1 MNTSPR
7 QAATHG
13 TGQGLA
19 LTEPAASPFRLAL
32 IGAVAVFG
40 AWVLFATVMV
50 PSLITSIYNGSTFS
64 FLGNFVMRHR
74 VEDGVVNSLES
85 YLYNWSSLSRQ
96 LTVSMA
102 LFGFLGLVLVKGLET
117 RTFFERF
124 VGRARPG
131 VVGAIRMWTCGILMV
146 SISCERMGTIALLPP
161 ELRQPLGLMMLLDW
175 MPIGFDRF
183 VQNAPALWAF
193 QALTVG
199 LLFLG
204 MIGYWTRLVVPL
216 AVVCAYIVNGIL
228 REYSFFWHQNL
239 VPLYVLAVLSFT
251 RCGDGWSVD
260 RLIRIYRAKPV
271 PDAGR
276 AVAVYGWARFAC
288 WVPISLLYFWSGLSK
303 LSQSGL
309 MWVNPI
315 NMRNVLYEESLSGKW
330 YPLGMSLHL
339 AWAPDFVFVL
349 LGVVA
354 ISGELSYP
362 LVLFSKTAR
371 RIVPV
376 ITIVLHTGIIFLQDI
391 VFLDLI
397 ALNLI
402 LLDFTWLRDWL
413 ARRFSRN
420 GPLAV
425 LYDGSCRYCRA
436 TVRLLAAVDLFGRLE
451 VVDFRRLDIQA
462 FNRAHG
468 SDLQLDRLENEMAV
482 VSRGRVSW
490 GFFAYRAL
498 SGALPALW
506 IAAPLLRA
514 PGASRL
520 GPWFYRNVA
529 VRRHGHPRCIEACAT
544 EPAAAPAAFASEL
557 TTMQRFGYVL
567 SIAALTVVMS
577 VAFYHRIEFYPFTG
591 MQLFSGLKTSTVT
604 YFRVMGSRQ
613 SGERS
618 RVRLEDGIAALR
630 FNARYRVAAYEH
642 CFGQPAEKDVCRKF
656 LSATMAVYN
665 QKSAPGDR
673 LTSLEVNK
681 WLWDFRS
688 SSHDPMRGRIVER
701 YVFTP

>member
-1 MNTSPR
+1 LQTDVNTSPR
-7 QAATHG
+7 QAVTHG
-13 TGQGLA
+13 AGQGLA
-19 LTEPAASPFRLAL
+19 LTGPAAGPFRLAL

-40 AWVLFATVMV
+40 AWVLFAAFMV
-50 PSLITSIYNGSTFS
+50 PWLLTSIYNGSTFS
-64 FLGNFVMRHR
+64 FLGNVVMRHR
-74 VEDGVVNSLES
+74 VEHGVALES
-85 YLYNWSSLSRQ
+85 YLQDWRYLSRQ

-102 LFGFLGLVLVKGLET
+102 LFGSLGLVLVKGLDT

-193 QALTVG
+193 QALTIG

-216 AVVCAYIVNGIL
+216 ALVCAYIVNGIL

-239 VPLYVLAVLSFT
+239 VPIYVLAVLSFT

-260 RLIRIYRAKPV
+260 RLIRIYRGKPV
-271 PDAGR
+271 PEAGR
-276 AVAVYGWARFAC
+276 AVAVYGWARYAC

-303 LSQSGL
+303 LRQSGL

-315 NMRNVLYEESLSGKW
+315 NMRNILYEESLSGKW
-330 YPLGMSLHL
+330 YPLGMSLYL
-339 AWAPDFVFVL
+339 EWAPDFVFVL

-354 ISGELSYP
+354 LAAELSYP

-371 RIVPV
+371 RIIPLM
-376 ITIVLHTGIIFLQDI
+376 TIGLHLGIIFMQDI

-402 LLDFTWLRDWL
+402 LMDFTWLRDRL
-413 ARRFSRN
+413 VRRFSRN

-425 LYDGSCRYCRA
+425 LYDGSCKYCRA
-436 TVRLLAAVDLFGRLE
+436 TVRVLAAMDLFGRLE
-451 VVDFRRLDIQA
+451 VVDFRRLDLQA

-468 SDLQLDRLENEMAV
+468 SDLQLDRLEKEMAV

-506 IAAPLLRA
+506 IAAPLLRV

-520 GPWFYRNVA
+520 GAWVYRNVA
-529 VRRHGHPRCIEACAT
+529 VRRPRCIEACAT

-577 VAFYHRIEFYPFTG
+577 VAFHYRIEFYPFTA
-591 MQLFSGLKTSTVT
+591 MQLFTGLQGSTVT
-604 YFRVMGSRQ
+604 YFRVMGTRQ
-613 SGERS
+613 SGERT

-630 FNARYRVAAYEH
+630 FNQRYRIAAYEH

-665 QKSAPGDR
+665 QKSAPRDR
-673 LTSLEVNK
+673 FTSLEVNK

-688 SSHDPMRGRIVER
+688 SPDDPMRGRIAER

>member
-7 QAATHG
+7 QAAAHG

-19 LTEPAASPFRLAL
+19 LTGWAASPFRLAL
-32 IGAVAVFG
+32 IATVAVFG
-40 AWVLFATVMV
+40 AWVLFAAFIV
-50 PSLITSIYNGSTFS
+50 PWLMTSIYSGSTFS
-64 FLGNFVMRHR
+64 FLGNFVMRNR
-74 VEDGVVNSLES
+74 VEHGITLEA
-85 YLYNWSSLSRQ
+85 YLQDWGSVSRH

-102 LFGFLGLVLVKGLET
+102 LFGSLGLVLVKGLET
-117 RTFFERF
+117 RAFFERF
-124 VGRARPG
+124 VGPARPG
-131 VVGAIRMWTCGILMV
+131 VVGAIRMWTCGILLV

-183 VQNAPALWAF
+183 VQNAPQLWAF
-193 QALTVG
+193 QALTIG

-239 VPLYVLAVLSFT
+239 VPIYVLAVLSFT

-260 RLIRIYRAKPV
+260 RLIRIYRGKPV
-271 PDAGR
+271 PDAVR
-276 AVAVYGWARFAC
+276 AVAIYGWARYAC
-288 WVPISLLYFWSGLSK
+288 WVPIALLYLWSGLAK
-303 LSQSGL
+303 LRQSGL
-309 MWVNPI
+309 MWVDPT
-315 NMRNVLYEESLSGKW
+315 NMRNILYEESLSGKW
-330 YPLGMSLHL
+330 YPLGVSLHL

-349 LGVVA
+349 LGIGA
-354 ISGELSYP
+354 ISAELSYP

-371 RIVPV
+371 RIIPLM
-376 ITIVLHTGIIFLQDI
+376 TIALHIGIIFLQDI

-402 LLDFTWLRDWL
+402 LMDFTWLRDWL

-436 TVRLLAAVDLFGRLE
+436 TVRVLAAMDLFGRLE
-451 VVDFRRLDIQA
+451 VVDFRTHDLQA

-468 SDLQLDRLENEMAV
+468 SDLALGRLENEMAV
-482 VSRGRVSW
+482 VSRGRVAW

-520 GPWFYRNVA
+520 GAWVYRNVA
-529 VRRHGHPRCIEACAT
+529 VRRHGHPRCTEACAT
-544 EPAAAPAAFASEL
+544 EPTAGPAAFASEP
-557 TTMQRFGYVL
+557 TTIQRFGYVL

-577 VAFYHRIEFYPFTG
+577 VAFFYKIEFYPFTA

-604 YFRVMGSRQ
+604 YWRVMGSRE

-630 FNARYRVAAYEH
+630 FNARYRIAAYEH
-642 CFGQPAEKDVCRKF
+642 CFGTPAEKDVCRKF

-665 QKSAPGDR
+665 QKSGSRDKF
-673 LTSLEVNK
+673 TGLEVEK
-681 WLWDFRS
+681 WEWDFRAS
-688 SSHDPMRGRIVER
+688 PDDPMYGRIAER